1 MGSKLHHWHSNMP
14 SDEFARVQSGR
25 YEGEDMEELDIP
37 CEPAG
42 HGAIATGS
50 VQSCKEFW
58 RSFVRSAVVMDWIEN
73 GYRLLWT
80 EAAPQSKEL
89 ANAPP

>member
-1 MGSKLHHWHSNMP
+1 MHADG
-14 SDEFARVQSGR
+14 FASVWVFGR
-25 YEGEDMEELDIP
+25 WDSVEEVDELDMP

-58 RSFVRSAVVMDWIEN
+58 RSFVRSALAMDRIEN
-73 GYRLLWT
+73 G
-80 EAAPQSKEL
+80 
-89 ANAPP
+89 